1 MILFIILGVVVFLT
15 FGVLG
20 VLFFM
25 LNKEGNKKD
34 KEKVVPVTDL
44 EELKRELSNSKLFE
58 QEDIKADSPS
68 PEIIP
73 VFTPT
78 VTLPVQETQ
87 TLAEGQTYDKRSREL
102 EDELLTISKKAD
114 SQSDEALKMVE
125 TLTKENEFLKSQEA
139 YLHEAQQKLEKLQ
152 GEASG
157 LKLDNAALQI
167 QLEST
172 NEKVHLLEE
181 QMAAVKAQMGEEITR
196 ANALVT
202 ELKQEKETLLAAPKP
217 EAELALAQE
226 LETLKF
232 ELAQLTQKY
241 EALEKSYQQLQYEL
255 IKARA
260 QSSGLERVSFNYKNQ
275 LEDFFQK
282 INTIQSANDNLS
294 QVKNRLEGVVQE
306 VQLQNEEL
314 VKKDQLAQ
322 FEIEKNRSRLVSLER
337 EYEDFKARVQQQNQQ

>member
-1 MILFIILGVVVFLT
+1 
-15 FGVLG
+15 
-20 VLFFM
+20 
-25 LNKEGNKKD
+25 
-34 KEKVVPVTDL
+34 
-44 EELKRELSNSKLFE
+44 
-58 QEDIKADSPS
+58 
-68 PEIIP
+68 
-73 VFTPT
+73 
-78 VTLPVQETQ
+78 
-87 TLAEGQTYDKRSREL
+87 
-102 EDELLTISKKAD
+102 
-114 SQSDEALKMVE
+114 MVE

-241 EALEKSYQQLQYEL
+241 EALEKAYQQLQYEL

>member
-232 ELAQLTQKY
+232 EL
-241 EALEKSYQQLQYEL
+241 
-255 IKARA
+255 
-260 QSSGLERVSFNYKNQ
+260 
-275 LEDFFQK
+275 
-282 INTIQSANDNLS
+282 
-294 QVKNRLEGVVQE
+294 
-306 VQLQNEEL
+306 
-314 VKKDQLAQ
+314 
-322 FEIEKNRSRLVSLER
+322 RSE
-337 EYEDFKARVQQQNQQ
+337 